1 MATMTWTTDQ
11 QKVIDLRNRNILV
24 SAAAGSGKTAV
35 LVERIIT
42 MITQEDSNINI
53 DNLLIVTFTKAAAG
67 EMRERIGA
75 AIEKKVMEEPENT
88 HLQKQLTLIHTA
100 QITTI
105 DSFCLYVIRNYFHMI
120 DLDPSFRI
128 ADEAELTLLK
138 SDVISELLEEEY
150 EEASE
155 EFLDFVESYASVKSD
170 SVLEDFILQLYGFSM
185 SYPWPEEWLASMGK
199 NFDIVD
205 LEGLQETPWMQKVME
220 YISTILNDARELND
234 LAMSVCREVDGP
246 LAYMDALLS
255 DQDILDNLR
264 GLKSYE
270 EYSDSLSDIKYAR
283 LSTKK
288 QEGVSEEKK
297 ELVKALRAK
306 MKDLL
311 SGLCKDFFFGSC
323 DEMLTDMQAVKAP
336 VNKLIELTLSFKER
350 FRKKKQEKNL
360 LDFHDLEHYAL
371 EILVS
376 KKDGKLIP
384 SQAAMDLSEQFKEI
398 MIDEYQ
404 DSNLVQETILNSISR
419 ERLGEPNVFMVGDV
433 KQSIYK
439 FRLARPEL
447 FMEKYDTY
455 EVTDSK
461 YQRID
466 LHKNFR
472 SRDIVLDSVN
482 EICKKIMTKRL
493 GGIEYDADAA
503 LYPGASYIDPEAF
516 LNEEV
521 KEQTTSVEED
531 VLKDSIEDN
540 EPNNMSEICELD
552 TTLSPKTSETLE
564 IDETSETHEMS
575 ELYETSETFETELIV
590 FDSESAEIEDSEDE
604 SDQEELLSDE
614 SITEVY
620 SARELEAR
628 AVAMR
633 IKELVNPEKGLLVN
647 DKGTL
652 RRARFSDVVI
662 LLRTMAGWSEVFTDT
677 LMLEG
682 IPAYSD
688 IQSGYFQTLEVKTM
702 LNMLRIL
709 DNPRQDIPFAAILYS
724 KIVGLN
730 SEGLA
735 KLRVDNYGK
744 DIDAKKLPLYEL
756 ARLYID
762 TGSDEHVKDKLS
774 KFFIVYD
781 ELRLMVPYTPI
792 HQLLLEIYRFTGYD
806 TFVLSMPSGEKR
818 KANLDMLVQR
828 AIAFESSSYHGLF
841 QFIRYIE
848 RLLKYEI
855 DYGEALDSGANE
867 NTVRIMSI
875 HKSKGLEFPVVIL
888 AGMGKQFNNSDT
900 RAKIVLHADY
910 GIGPEC
916 IDHRLRTKTPTL
928 LKRAIQRTS
937 ILDNLGEELRILYV
951 ALTRA
956 KEKLIMVGT
965 VKGSEKAEQKWM
977 QEAMLSTQ
985 TLPFSTLA
993 SARTYFDFVGP
1004 VVMSQDKIRYRVLNT
1019 NNLMQMEEKK
1029 QRDNQELKDLLE
1041 SYDSREPYSQD
1052 IYDSLKIKLNFK
1064 YKFERE
1070 ASLPIKTTV
1079 SELKKLSMEEEEAV
1093 VAEYVTQARLKND
1106 IIPKFLKTEEVVVGA
1121 ARGTLYHRVL
1131 ELIPFEQINCSED
1144 VYNEINRLLEK
1155 KLIRE
1160 MEHEQIDPSL
1170 FVRFF
1175 NTEIGKRMCTAAK
1188 AGTLVKEQQFVLGIP
1203 SSEMYDDLDSD
1214 EIILI
1219 QGIIDAYF
1227 IENGELILVDYKTDY
1242 VPKANG
1248 EEILI
1253 KKYHK
1258 QLEYY
1263 QRALQQITGGDVK
1276 EQIIYSFS
1284 LSKEIRI

>member
-1 MATMTWTTDQ
+1 MILMATMTWTTDQ

-75 AIEKKVMEEPENT
+75 AIEKKVMEQPENT

-138 SDVISELLEEEY
+138 SDVISELLEEQY

-199 NFDIVD
+199 NFDIAD
-205 LEGLQETPWMQKVME
+205 LEGLQQTPWMQKVME
-220 YISTILNDARELND
+220 YILTILNDARELND
-234 LAMSVCREVDGP
+234 LAISVCREADGP

-255 DQDILDNLR
+255 DQDVLDSLL

-323 DEMLTDMQAVKAP
+323 DEMLADMQAVKGP

-371 EILVS
+371 EILVL
-376 KKDGKLIP
+376 KEDGKLIP

-455 EVTDSK
+455 DVTDSK

-503 LYPGASYIDPEAF
+503 LYPGASYINPEASETCDTSEN
-516 LNEEV
+516 LEV
-521 KEQTTSVEED
+521 SQTYESADTS
-531 VLKDSIEDN
+531 
-540 EPNNMSEICELD
+540 
-552 TTLSPKTSETLE
+552 KTSGN
-564 IDETSETHEMS
+564 SVFF
-575 ELYETSETFETELIV
+575 ETSETFETELIV
-590 FDSESAEIEDSEDE
+590 FDSESADVEDMEDE
-604 SDQEELLSDE
+604 SDQEENLSDE

-628 AVAMR
+628 AIAMR
-633 IKELVNPEKGLLVN
+633 IKELVDPEKGLLVN
-647 DKGTL
+647 DKGAL

-709 DNPRQDIPFAAILYS
+709 DNPRQDIPFVAILYS

-735 KLRVDNYGK
+735 KLRVENYGK
-744 DIDAKKLPLYEL
+744 EVDAKKIPLYEL

-762 TGSDEHVKDKLS
+762 TGSDELVKEKLS
-774 KFFIVYD
+774 KFFAVYD

-792 HQLLLEIYRFTGYD
+792 HQLLLEIYHFTGYD

-875 HKSKGLEFPVVIL
+875 HKSKGLEFPIVIL

-916 IDHRLRTKTPTL
+916 IDHKLRTKTPTL

-965 VKGSEKAEQKWM
+965 VKGSEKTEQKWM

-1004 VVMSQDKIRYRVLNT
+1004 VVMSQDKIRYRVLNA
-1019 NNLMQMEEKK
+1019 NDLMQMEEKK

-1041 SYDSREPYSQD
+1041 SYDSKEPFSQD
-1052 IYDSLKIKLNFK
+1052 IYDSLNNKLNFK

-1093 VAEYVTQARLKND
+1093 VAEFVTQPRVKNN

-1131 ELIPFEQINCSED
+1131 ELIPFEQINSSED
-1144 VYNEINRLLEK
+1144 VYTEINRLLEK
-1155 KLIRE
+1155 NMIRE
-1160 MEHEQIDPSL
+1160 MEHEQIDASL
-1170 FVRFF
+1170 FVKFF
-1175 NTEIGKRMCTAAK
+1175 STEIGKRMCNAAK
-1188 AGTLVKEQQFVLGIP
+1188 AGTLVKEQQFVLGIS
-1203 SSEMYDDLDSD
+1203 SSEMYDDIDSD

-1242 VPKANG
+1242 VPKVNG
-1248 EEILI
+1248 EDILI
-1253 KKYHK
+1253 KKYKK

-1263 QRALQQITGGDVK
+1263 KRALQQITGGYVK

>member
-42 MITQEDSNINI
+42 MITKEDSKTNI

-75 AIEKKVMEEPENT
+75 AIEKKVMEQPENT

-128 ADEAELTLLK
+128 ADDAELTLLK
-138 SDVISELLEEEY
+138 SDVIGELLEEQY
-150 EEASE
+150 EQGSE
-155 EFLDFVESYASVKSD
+155 EFLAFVESYASVKSD
-170 SVLEDFILQLYGFSM
+170 SVLEDFILQLYEFSM
-185 SYPWPEEWLASMGK
+185 SYPWPEEWLTSMGK
-199 NFDIVD
+199 NFDIQD
-205 LEGLQETPWMQKVME
+205 LGELQETPWMKKVME
-220 YISTILNDARELND
+220 YIETVLMDARELNE
-234 LAMSVCREVDGP
+234 LALSVCREADGP
-246 LAYMDALLS
+246 MAYMDALLS
-255 DQDILDNLR
+255 DQDLLDNLR

-270 EYSDSLSDIKYAR
+270 EYSESLEDIKYAR

-306 MKDLL
+306 MKDIIT
-311 SGLCKDFFFGSC
+311 GLNKDFFFQSC
-323 DEMLTDMQAVKAP
+323 DEMLADMQAVKVP
-336 VNKLIELTLSFKER
+336 VNKLIELTLDFKER
-350 FRKKKQEKNL
+350 FTKKKQEKNL

-371 EILVS
+371 KILVD
-376 KKDGKLIP
+376 KKDGELIP
-384 SQAAMDLSEQFKEI
+384 SQAAIDLSEQFDEI

-419 ERLGEPNVFMVGDV
+419 ERIGEPNVFMVGDV

-447 FMEKYDTY
+447 FMEKYETY
-455 EVTDSK
+455 ETTDSK

-503 LYPGASYIDPEAF
+503 LYPGANYINPEASGE
-516 LNEEV
+516 LSNTEESI
-521 KEQTTSVEED
+521 TTED
-531 VLKDSIEDN
+531 YL
-540 EPNNMSEICELD
+540 
-552 TTLSPKTSETLE
+552 TTE
-564 IDETSETHEMS
+564 
-575 ELYETSETFETELIV
+575 ETFETELLV
-590 FDSESAEIEDSEDE
+590 FDSENAELDSEDE
-604 SDQEELLSDE
+604 DGDSSNEEGQMEGGQIEGSIQE
-614 SITEVY
+614 VFG
-620 SARELEAR
+620 ARELEAR
-628 AVAMR
+628 AIASR
-633 IKELVNPEKGLLVN
+633 IKELVDVDKGLLIN
-647 DKGTL
+647 DKGSL
-652 RRARFSDVVI
+652 RRARYSDIVI

-688 IQSGYFQTLEVKTM
+688 IQSGYFQTLEVKTI

-724 KIVGLN
+724 KIVGIN

-735 KLRVDNYGK
+735 KLRVENYGK
-744 DIDAKKLPLYEL
+744 EIDAKKMPLYEL
-756 ARLYID
+756 ARLYAEV
-762 TGSDEHVKDKLS
+762 GSDELIKEKIQ
-774 KFFIVYD
+774 KFFMIYD
-781 ELRLMVPYTPI
+781 ELRGMVSYTSI
-792 HQLLLEIYRFTGYD
+792 HQLLLEIYKMTGYD

-828 AIAFESSSYHGLF
+828 AIAFEASSYHGLF

-855 DYGEALDSGANE
+855 DYGEALDSGANDD
-867 NTVRIMSI
+867 TVRIMSI
-875 HKSKGLEFPVVIL
+875 HKSKGLEFPIVIL

-916 IDHRLRTKTPTL
+916 IDYKLRTKSPTL

-965 VKGSEKAEQKWM
+965 VKGSEKTEQKWR
-977 QEAMLSTQ
+977 QEAMLSTEV
-985 TLPFSTLA
+985 LPFSTLA

-1004 VVMSQDKIRYRVLNT
+1004 VVMNEEKIRYRVLN
-1019 NNLMQMEEKK
+1019 NNDLMQIEEKK
-1029 QRDNQELKDLLE
+1029 QRDNEELKQTL
-1041 SYDSREPYSQD
+1041 DSFDVTKIQNEE
-1052 IYDSLKIKLNFK
+1052 IYDALKNELNFK
-1064 YKFERE
+1064 YQFERE

-1093 VAEYVTQARLKND
+1093 LAEYVVENSVKNT
-1106 IIPKFLKTEEVVVGA
+1106 IVPKFLKQEEVVVGA
-1121 ARGTLYHRVL
+1121 VRGTLYHRVL
-1131 ELIPFEQINCSED
+1131 ESISFEKINTKED
-1144 VYNEINRLLEK
+1144 VIKEIENLVTK
-1155 KLIRE
+1155 KIISE
-1160 MEHEQIDPSL
+1160 VEYQQIDKTML
-1170 FVRFF
+1170 AKFF
-1175 NTEIGKRMCTAAK
+1175 ATDIGIRMCNAAREGK
-1188 AGTLVKEQQFVLGIP
+1188 LVKEQQFVLGIP
-1203 SSEMYDDLDSD
+1203 SSEMYDDLDGE

-1227 IENGELILVDYKTDY
+1227 EEDGEYVLIDYKTDY
-1242 VPKANG
+1242 VPKVNG
-1248 EEILI
+1248 EDILI
-1253 KKYHK
+1253 KKYQK

-1263 QRALQQITGGDVK
+1263 KRALQQITGKQVK
-1276 EQIIYSFS
+1276 EQIIFSFT
-1284 LSKEIRI
+1284 LLKEIRI